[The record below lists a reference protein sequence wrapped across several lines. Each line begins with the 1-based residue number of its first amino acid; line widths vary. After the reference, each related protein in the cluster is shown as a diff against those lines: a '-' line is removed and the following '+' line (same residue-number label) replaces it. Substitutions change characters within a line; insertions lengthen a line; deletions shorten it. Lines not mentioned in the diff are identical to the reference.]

1 MKSFL
6 LVCAILFLSISCY
19 SQIIFE
25 KGYFIDNAG
34 QKMECL
40 IKNMDWRS
48 NPTAFD
54 YKLSESDKSKT
65 ETIASVK
72 EFGIYTVARYK
83 RYTVKIDRSS
93 ESINEMSNNRNPEFV
108 QEQLFLKALIE
119 GKASLYQ
126 YTDGNLTRFFYQTD
140 SIGMEQ
146 LVFKPFLTPDKKIGR
161 NNAFRQQLLNTL
173 KCESLSKKDVEKL
186 AYKRKELVTLFEK
199 YNKCQGSEI
208 VNLGSTSNKDFFNLT
223 VRAGINSSSLTLSS
237 AYNSIENTNF
247 SRKQSFRS
255 GIELEFILPFNKNKW
270 SIIIEPSYQHYKNET
285 TINSQTVKA
294 DYRVLEL
301 PIGARHYFFLNERN
315 KLFINASFIYSYDG
329 NSKLDFKTSEDI
341 DISSDDNLAF
351 GVGYKFGNRYSIEL
365 RQQTNRN
372 IARGYVFW
380 GSAYNTT
387 SLIIGFSIF

>member
-341 DISSDDNLAF
+341 DISSDNNLAF